1 MASSDDEPQE
11 RTLITQERGLN
22 YKCPEDFVPFSY
34 DPSTSA
40 LLDSDENELW
50 LIKAPAHFDA
60 KCFANLKVP
69 LSGLEMVRSK
79 GKAPHTYSVRSS
91 RKAPSDLHLLI
102 ADGTNKTPSLGAS
115 GFSGVLNISESYS
128 ICSENQTLIPIPTAP
143 APCIPP
149 GLKQRFQPFGS
160 SAPHVEGQGSNTSP
174 KRTRMDPDLSEE
186 RRKKKKKKKD
196 KHDGEKTS
204 QDVFIKQEEMQ
215 IECHQTQLPDHVE
228 QESKEERRKK
238 KKMKK
243 EKERSEETIDSSLLL
258 KTEPL
263 HPYCVDIDTPG
274 KTKKKK
280 KSRNE

>member
-1 MASSDDEPQE
+1 MSSSEDEPQE

-40 LLDSDENELW
+40 LLDSDEKELW
-50 LIKAPAHFDA
+50 LIKAPARFDP

-69 LSGLEMVRSK
+69 LSGLEMVRSI
-79 GKAPHTYSVRSS
+79 GTAPHTYSVRSS

-102 ADGTNKTPSLGAS
+102 ADETNKTPSLYAS
-115 GFSGVLNISESYS
+115 GFSGALNISETYGN
-128 ICSENQTLIPIPTAP
+128 CSENQTLIPIPTAP

-160 SAPHVEGQGSNTSP
+160 SAAHVGGSPTSP
-174 KRTRMDPDLSEE
+174 KRTRLDPDVSEE
-186 RRKKKKKKKD
+186 RRQKKKKKKD
-196 KHDGEKTS
+196 KRDGDKTN

-215 IECHQTQLPDHVE
+215 FEFHQTQLPDHVE

-258 KTEPL
+258 KTEPV
-263 HPYCVDIDTPG
+263 HPSFVDIDTPE